1 MVSPSPHK
9 PWSQFWSQLQSCPE
23 VLSAVASLRPDSPTP
38 HSEHAASSTCGYT
51 LVCKQ
56 TPTSLTISE
65 THLETV
71 KHLCGIACTELQFE
85 QFLVLL
91 LTTLIELLVLNLE
104 LIKVH
109 LMTDLTSLLLL
120 HTRQEVT
127 VTYTCWYWSSSYQ
140 NTYLF
145 QLGLQLLLLDTK
157 SRVL

>member
-1 MVSPSPHK
+1 MHTNLGHNPCLSFDLVLKFSPLLHLFVQTLRLHTQSM
-9 PWSQFWSQLQSCPE
+9 QLLLH
-23 VLSAVASLRPDSPTP
+23 VD
-38 HSEHAASSTCGYT
+38 T

-56 TPTSLTISE
+56 TPTSLTVSE

-85 QFLVLL
+85 QFLVFL
-91 LTTLIELLVLNLE
+91 LTTLVELLVLNLE

-109 LMTDLTSLLLL
+109 LMTDLASLLLL
-120 HTRQEVT
+120 HTRQEAT
-127 VTYTCWYWSSSYQ
+127 ITYTCWYWSSSYQ

-145 QLGLQLLLLDTK
+145 QLGLQLFLLDTK